1 MKKITCLMV
10 HVHVNKEQDIDPVI
24 RCSLFWLTF
33 CIKNTEHV
41 HVWNKKLFR
50 GLGGGGPKDI
60 LKVFKGDP
68 RHIFTNFTI

>member
-1 MKKITCLMV
+1 MV

-50 GLGGGGPKDI
+50 GLGGGGSKGY
-60 LKVFKGDP
+60 FKSFQGGSEAYF
-68 RHIFTNFTI
+68 H

>member
-1 MKKITCLMV
+1 MV

-50 GLGGGGPKDI
+50 GLGGGG
-60 LKVFKGDP
+60 VQ
-68 RHIFTNFTI
+68 RIF

>member
-33 CIKNTEHV
+33 CIKNTEHI
-41 HVWNKKLFR
+41 HVWNKK
-50 GLGGGGPKDI
+50 GGGGGGSKGY
-60 LKVFKGDP
+60 FKSFQGGSEAYF
-68 RHIFTNFTI
+68 H

>member
-1 MKKITCLMV
+1 MV

-50 GLGGGGPKDI
+50 GLGGG
-60 LKVFKGDP
+60 VQ
-68 RHIFTNFTI
+68 RIF

>member
-50 GLGGGGPKDI
+50 GLGGGGSKGY
-60 LKVFKGDP
+60 FKSFQGGSEAYF
-68 RHIFTNFTI
+68 H

>member
-50 GLGGGGPKDI
+50 GLGGGGGSKGY
-60 LKVFKGDP
+60 FKSFQGGSEAYF
-68 RHIFTNFTI
+68 H